1 MGRKRNQGKARKAAK
16 AKAREEAEES
26 HRQQWLAELLEEAE
40 EEEEEGEERGS
51 DNNQPNYERQQSLAG
66 CGAQMPPSEF
76 FNTKCKHG
84 LDLLSNADNTCFQFV
99 HAFEDAYFYEASGAN
114 ISVCLI
120 AAEDAT
126 LDKFAD
132 VWDDSA
138 KMEIAISFLLC
149 TGTQYFL
156 KGNYADARHSAVI
169 TRYFEQRIAVGLKQ
183 TQALVNW
190 PKINEVYEGDVHT
203 LVKFFRKRIPCS
215 CLDAKYD
222 EVKSIT
228 KMGVCYNPE
237 CSAPLGKV
245 ERSKTMYCSRCR
257 CVTYCS
263 PECQKAD
270 WKLHRPSCDECVAR
284 IAKFDAKR
292 EYINIHKHKH

>member
-16 AKAREEAEES
+16 AKAREGAKES
-26 HRQQWLAELLEEAE
+26 NNQATNELQQSLAALFEEAE
-40 EEEEEGEERGS
+40 EEKGS
-51 DNNQPNYERQQSLAG
+51 DNNQTTYERQQSLAG
-66 CGAQMPPSEF
+66 CGAQMPPSDF

-99 HAFEDAYFYEASGAN
+99 HAFEDAYFYEAKASGAN

-126 LDKFAD
+126 IDKFAD

-156 KGNYADARHSAVI
+156 VGNYGCARYHA
-169 TRYFEQRIAVGLKQ
+169 TYARYLEQRIAVGLDQ
-183 TQALVNW
+183 TQAIMNW
-190 PKINEVYEGDVHT
+190 PKLFEIYKSDVHT

-215 CLDAKYD
+215 CLDEKYE

-228 KMGVCYNPE
+228 KIGVCYNIKCPIPYGE
-237 CSAPLGKV
+237 V

-263 PECQKAD
+263 HGCQKAH
-270 WKLHRPSCDECVAR
+270 WAQHKPVCVKNTA
-284 IAKFDAKR
+284 IKAKFDAKQQ
-292 EYINIHKHKH
+292 NT